1 MTLTEP
7 RTKAKD
13 SPMVSFSLVMKQSQ
27 RDFLEKYRRQQGL
40 YSMADACRELLYIGS
55 LSVDAD

>member
-1 MTLTEP
+1 
-7 RTKAKD
+7 
-13 SPMVSFSLVMKQSQ
+13 MVSFSLVMEQSQ

>member
-1 MTLTEP
+1 MIG
-7 RTKAKD
+7 
-13 SPMVSFSLVMKQSQ
+13 FSLQMEQSQ

-40 YSMADACRELLYIGS
+40 YSVADAARELLYIGS